1 MARRS
6 DDFIAELSEL
16 VNTGKVYFQP
26 PANVHL
32 EYPCFVLHRDPAA
45 YQPKANDKNYLYR
58 PSYKVTYVNR
68 DEPDPD
74 VIQQVLEKFPYCR
87 YTGHSVVDNLHHDY
101 FTIYY

>member
-6 DDFIAELSEL
+6 DDFIVELSEL

-32 EYPCFVLHRDPAA
+32 EYPCFVFHRTDA
-45 YQPKANDKNYLYR
+45 YQPHANDKNYLFR
-58 PSYKVTYVNR
+58 PAYKVTYINH

-74 VIQQVLEKFPYCR
+74 IVKIVMEKFPYCH

>member
-32 EYPCFVLHRDPAA
+32 EYPCFVLHRTDA
-45 YQPKANDKNYLYR
+45 YQPHADDRNYLYR
-58 PSYKVTYVNR
+58 PAYKVSYINR

-74 VIQQVLEKFPYCR
+74 IVEMVVRKFPHCH
-87 YTGHSVVDNLHHDY
+87 YTGHTVVDNLHHDY